1 MVELMP
7 GIEKPF
13 SLKLS
18 LQCQNP
24 NRHHSFLK
32 EGPAMAT
39 FYLEENKKNIIMLWR
54 VICDPV
60 SLSGIYP
67 GYSVPK
73 SH

>member
-7 GIEKPF
+7 GIENPF

-18 LQCQNP
+18 LQCQKP
-24 NRHHSFLK
+24 NRYHSFLK
-32 EGPAMAT
+32 EVAAMVAL
-39 FYLEENKKNIIMLWR
+39 YLEENKKNIIMLWR
-54 VICDPV
+54 VICDPA